1 MEVDEKTDSRE
12 MLEMREWN
20 VMKDMRKLERVKSM
34 DEANKNVD
42 KEDLAEGV
50 GAGRTKKE

>member
-12 MLEMREWN
+12 TLEMREWN
-20 VMKDMRKLERVKSM
+20 VMKDMRKFERVKFM

-42 KEDLAEGV
+42 KEDWQKELALV
-50 GAGRTKKE
+50 